1 MAQPEYR
8 IIAEMIEDGST
19 VLDLGC
25 GEGDLLYMLEKEKG
39 VRGQGVEINE
49 EAIYSCVAKGL
60 NVFHDDLDNG
70 LVDYT
75 DKSFDYVIMNQTMQE
90 VIDPHKVITE
100 ALRVGKKVIV
110 GFPNFAYWK
119 ARFQLFFCGRAP
131 VTPSLPH
138 QWFNTPNLHFL
149 SLADFRDYCK
159 NHDITIIQSAY
170 LPDHFL
176 VKIFPNLLAES
187 AILMITRVEQ
197 P

>member
-1 MAQPEYR
+1 MDRPEYK
-8 IIAEMIEDGST
+8 IIEAMIVPNST

-25 GEGDLLYMLEKEKG
+25 GEGDLLYMLERQKG
-39 VRGQGVEINE
+39 IKGQGVEIDE
-49 EAIYSCVAKGL
+49 TAIYSCVAKGL

-90 VIDPHKVITE
+90 VIDPHKVISE
-100 ALRVGKKVIV
+100 ALRVGKRVIV

-138 QWFNTPNLHFL
+138 QWFDTPNLHFL

-159 NHDITIIQSAY
+159 NQGITILQSAY

-176 VKIFPNLLAES
+176 VNLLPNLLAES
-187 AILMITRVEQ
+187 AILMITRG
-197 P
+197 